1 MYLVWQIIDEGCLTC
16 LKLIFVDLLLVESTA
31 STWQN

>member
-1 MYLVWQIIDEGCLTC
+1 MYLVWQIIDEGCLTR

-31 STWQN
+31 STLQN